1 MLEAILFFR
10 LLAVDRDP
18 SGLSSSIILGARH
31 ATSEPKYL
39 VYIASIIEITAHV
52 RGALQAPRR
61 VEAVFLISALHPIY
75 MRQANA
81 ATKSPRAMKVYGRG
95 SEISRCARFLVS
107 VAEQI

>member
-1 MLEAILFFR
+1 MKNS
-10 LLAVDRDP
+10 LLHYV
-18 SGLSSSIILGARH
+18 
-31 ATSEPKYL
+31 
-39 VYIASIIEITAHV
+39 IASNVVYLSCSYTAHV
-52 RGALQAPRR
+52 RGALQATRR
-61 VEAVFLISALHPIY
+61 VEAVFLIPALHPIY

>member
-1 MLEAILFFR
+1 MLEAKLFLG

-18 SGLSSSIILGARH
+18 SGLSSSIILGARY
-31 ATSEPKYL
+31 ATSEPKYF
-39 VYIASIIEITAHV
+39 VHIASIIQMTAHV

-61 VEAVFLISALHPIY
+61 EEAVFLISALHPIC

-81 ATKSPRAMKVYGRG
+81 ATKSPCSMKVYGKG

>member
-1 MLEAILFFR
+1 
-10 LLAVDRDP
+10 
-18 SGLSSSIILGARH
+18 
-31 ATSEPKYL
+31 
-39 VYIASIIEITAHV
+39 V

>member
-1 MLEAILFFR
+1 MLEARLFLR

-18 SGLSSSIILGARH
+18 SGLSSSIILSARH

-52 RGALQAPRR
+52 RGALQASRR